1 MENRFLRSFLSI
13 LFIVLLG
20 IYVGGTASGWE
31 LPWQSGPIQEEVA
44 PRPESGQPE
53 NRGESLNQ
61 GDSLFGT
68 NTVRDI
74 VAMSQQSVVKIETV
88 VQVSSSANPFLND
101 PFFREFFGGALPQ
114 ETQRQTG
121 LGSGFIFS
129 PEGYILTNHHVI
141 DGAEQVFVYLS
152 SREEPYEARILGR
165 APELDLAV
173 LKIEGEEAFH
183 YLDMGNSEQVQVG
196 DWVVAIGNPYGL
208 DHTVTV
214 GVISATGRPLNIE
227 GTLYQNLFQTDA
239 AINPGNS
246 GGPMLNVRGEVIG
259 INTAVNASAQGI
271 GFAIPTSTVLNVVDD
286 LKAGVDRQRPWM
298 GITMQPLTQDL
309 AAYFGLEIDAGV
321 VINEVVE
328 GAPAQKAGLRRGD
341 VIIRMDGQKIMS
353 STQVQSIVINHQVG
367 DELSVIVYRDGTEQ
381 EIMVRLEA
389 NR

>member
-31 LPWQSGPIQEEVA
+31 LPWQNGPIPEETA
-44 PRPESGQPE
+44 PKNESSLPG
-53 NRGESLNQ
+53 NLGEALNKE
-61 GDSLFGT
+61 GSLFGT

-74 VAMSQQSVVKIETV
+74 VALSEQSVVKIETV
-88 VQVSSSANPFLND
+88 VQVKNTVNPFLND
-101 PFFREFFGGALPQ
+101 PFFKDFFGGTLPQ

-121 LGSGFIFS
+121 LGSGFVFS
-129 PEGYILTNHHVI
+129 PEGYILTNYHVV

-152 SREEPYEARILGR
+152 SREEPYEARIMGR

-173 LKIEGEEAFH
+173 LKIEGEGSFD
-183 YLDMGNSEQVQVG
+183 YLEMGDSDQVQVG

-271 GFAIPTSTVLNVVDD
+271 GFAIPTSTVMNVVDD
-286 LKAGVDRQRPWM
+286 LKAGVDRERPWM

-309 AAYFGLEIDAGV
+309 ASYFGLNIDAGV

-341 VIIRMDGQKIMS
+341 VIIRMDGQKIMET
-353 STQVQSIVINHQVG
+353 TQVQSIVLNHKVG
-367 DELSVIVYRDGTEQ
+367 DELPVVVYRDGTEL

>member
-31 LPWQSGPIQEEVA
+31 LPWQNGPIPEETA
-44 PRPESGQPE
+44 PKNESSLPG
-53 NRGESLNQ
+53 NLGEALNKE
-61 GDSLFGT
+61 GSLFGT

-74 VAMSQQSVVKIETV
+74 VALSEQSVVKIETV
-88 VQVSSSANPFLND
+88 VQVNNTVNPFLND
-101 PFFREFFGGALPQ
+101 PFFKDFFGGTLPQ

-121 LGSGFIFS
+121 LGSGFVFS
-129 PEGYILTNHHVI
+129 PEGYILTNYHVV

-152 SREEPYEARILGR
+152 SREEPYEARIMGR

-173 LKIEGEEAFH
+173 LKIEGEGSFD
-183 YLDMGNSEQVQVG
+183 YLEMGDSDQVQVG

-271 GFAIPTSTVLNVVDD
+271 GFAIPTSTVMNVVDD
-286 LKAGVDRQRPWM
+286 LKAGVDRERPWM

-309 AAYFGLEIDAGV
+309 ASYFGLNIDAGV

-341 VIIRMDGQKIMS
+341 VIIRMDGQKIMET
-353 STQVQSIVINHQVG
+353 TQVQSIVLNHKVG
-367 DELSVIVYRDGTEQ
+367 DELPVVVYRDGTEL